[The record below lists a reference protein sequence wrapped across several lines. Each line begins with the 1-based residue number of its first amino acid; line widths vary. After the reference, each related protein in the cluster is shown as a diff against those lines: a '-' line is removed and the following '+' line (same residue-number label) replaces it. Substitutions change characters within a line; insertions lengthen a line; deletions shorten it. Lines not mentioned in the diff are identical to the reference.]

1 MKKSALKLFLLMEG
15 LVGLAVLFQ
24 LVQDTDLLL
33 VFLFGLIFIKFGAA
47 KSERRQILGLVGWFM
62 VGMSILSTFSV
73 WLMLILLILFVVIH
87 GKGIW
92 SELKLD
98 SYVDVPWE
106 EKAFRTV
113 KTREPGQRSGI
124 RKRQKWIGN
133 TSIGTD
139 VYEWDDVNLTIFMGD
154 TIIDLGNT
162 LLPKEENIILIRK
175 GFGKTRV
182 IVPLGIGVSVHHST
196 IKGQLSFNEEEIDLT
211 NEMVKLYSQGYD
223 EANRKIKIV
232 SNSLLGD
239 LEVIYL

>member
-1 MKKSALKLFLLMEG
+1 MKKGALKLFMLIEG
-15 LVGLAVLFQ
+15 LLGLAVLFQ

-33 VFLFGLIFIKFGAA
+33 VLVFGLIFIKFGNG
-47 KSERRQILGLVGWFM
+47 KGERRQVLGLVGWFM

-73 WLMLILLILFVVIH
+73 WLMLILFILFIGIN

-92 SELKLD
+92 SDLRMD
-98 SYVDVPWE
+98 TVVDVPWE

-113 KTREPGQRSGI
+113 KTKEPGLRSGF

-139 VYEWDDVNLTIFMGD
+139 VYEWDDVNLTVFMGD

-182 IVPLGIGVSVHHST
+182 IVPLGIGVAVHHSS
-196 IKGQLSFNEEEIDLT
+196 IKGQLLFNEDEIGLT
-211 NEMVKLYSQGYD
+211 NETVKLYSQGYD

>member
-15 LVGLAVLFQ
+15 LLGLAVLFQ

-113 KTREPGQRSGI
+113 KTKNRDSGAVPEEP
-124 RKRQKWIGN
+124 KWIGN

>member
-1 MKKSALKLFLLMEG
+1 MKKGALKLFLLIEG
-15 LVGLAVLFQ
+15 LLGLAVLFQ

-33 VFLFGLIFIKFGAA
+33 VFVFGLIFIKFGTG
-47 KSERRQILGLVGWFM
+47 KGERRQILGLIGWFM

-73 WLMLILLILFVVIH
+73 WLMLILFILVVAIN

-98 SYVDVPWE
+98 TFVDVPWE

-113 KTREPGQRSGI
+113 KTKEPEQRNGS
-124 RKRQKWIGN
+124 RKRQKWMGN
-133 TSIGTD
+133 TSIGSD
-139 VYEWDDVNLTIFMGD
+139 VYEWDDVNLTVFMGD

-182 IVPLGIGVSVHHST
+182 IVPLGIGVAVHHST
-196 IKGQLSFNEEEIDLT
+196 IKGQLLFNEDEIDLT
-211 NEMVKLYSQGYD
+211 NETVKLYSRDYD
-223 EANRKIKIV
+223 ETNRKIKIV

>member
-1 MKKSALKLFLLMEG
+1 MKKGALKLFMLIEG
-15 LVGLAVLFQ
+15 LLALAVLFQ
-24 LVQDTDLLL
+24 LVQDTDLML
-33 VFLFGLIFIKFGAA
+33 VFVFGLIFIKFGNG
-47 KSERRQILGLVGWFM
+47 KGERRQVLGLVGWFM

-73 WLMLILLILFVVIH
+73 WLMLILFILFIGIN

-92 SELKLD
+92 SDLRMD
-98 SYVDVPWE
+98 TVVDVPWE

-113 KTREPGQRSGI
+113 KTKEPGLRSGS

-139 VYEWDDVNLTIFMGD
+139 VYEWDDVNLTVFMGD

-182 IVPLGIGVSVHHST
+182 IVPLGIGVAVHHSS
-196 IKGQLSFNEEEIDLT
+196 IKGQLLFNEDEIGLT
-211 NEMVKLYSQGYD
+211 NETVKLYSQGYD